1 MKPMVAMAQVVLML
15 SNIKTPRWASAAAIT
30 NDGIRKA
37 AIAEA
42 ATLG

>member
-1 MKPMVAMAQVVLML
+1 MNPIVAMAHFVDML
-15 SNIKTPRWASAAAIT
+15 SNIKTPRWASPAASKK
-30 NDGIRKA
+30 DGIRKA